1 MDEGMIVKKLNLI
14 GKGLDAE
21 AITRGAVETV
31 SSFSESS
38 QEARGFASTV
48 CRGGKKLVE
57 DWEGECI
64 ALIGFLSELKG

>member
-1 MDEGMIVKKLNLI
+1 MIVKKLNLI
-14 GKGLDAE
+14 GLDAE
-21 AITRGAVETV
+21 AITGRAIA
-31 SSFSESS
+31 SFSESS
-38 QEARGFASTV
+38 REALGFASTV